1 MCLILDTNLYNLFL
15 QPDNRDMK
23 PVKDW
28 VDTDGK
34 IAWSPTGKMR
44 RELDRSPRMKKRF
57 EEYRRDGKLKLY
69 PPGEIEWERKRLPK
83 LHSNDPDIIALARI
97 TGVNLLVSGDKD
109 LHTDF
114 KQLHGQRKIYQTRNH
129 IDLLRNNRCP

>member
-1 MCLILDTNLYNLFL
+1 MCLILDTNLYDLFL
-15 QPDNRDMK
+15 QPDNSDMK

-28 VDTDGK
+28 VDKDGK
-34 IAWSPTGKMR
+34 IAWSPTGKMK

-57 EEYRRDGKLKLY
+57 KEYRRDAKLKLS
-69 PPGEIEWERKRLPK
+69 PPREVERERKRLPK
-83 LHSNDPDIIALARI
+83 LHSDDPDIIALARI

-114 KQLHGQRKIYQTRNH
+114 KQLYGQRKIYQTRNH
-129 IDLLRNNRCP
+129 IGLLRNNRCP